1 MHLTSILIA
10 STLISCY
17 FFTKKELE
25 SLKRLEKIYENNMP
39 MNENGW
45 VGFAKD
51 IDSILNSIN
60 LEDPVV
66 FNKFAPFLLYSVN
79 HNEKLKGMDLRLV
92 YESKN
97 ENLKNDWKNHAV
109 QKVKSL
115 RCSFD
120 IYEINDDEIEFCKN
134 FSKLTKLELFCS
146 LPYSFN
152 KSMTWSNSKKVLSI
166 LKEIPACTELELV
179 KFDSVMLKDF
189 IFRFDS
195 VMLKDFIDGAASD
208 SDVLQNLNKLKI
220 VFNAI
225 PGIRYLN
232 SAVGKFPSLVTSLK
246 KLSEI
251 TIENQAAIYLPE
263 KDNKSDNL
271 VNLIEE
277 LPKDITIKLIGRCI
291 ELNQERKFANALK
304 ENQNF
309 VDALKK
315 KSDTGKVSIVYK
327 LSSFRKEA
335 ALRLRDTMKD
345 SMKDSKLNIIISGT
359 NNNGIERHL
368 PITTEILDNLLKV
381 KKFNFKFD
389 SKEIEVE
396 HTNLKDFISSF
407 GPFFQEWDLLRYTD
421 NNLRTEICEVLEFV
435 KVFNTCKSIKFS
447 SNFLE
452 ISNECA
458 LDSII
463 SEVVNKRDKWLEL
476 ETSALLIDSE
486 NLISIYNKMQENEN
500 FKLKADSWLIRVR
513 KGNVVAFE
521 KNFREIYKNVGPKG
535 REEDEFLVKIKAL
548 SKISELDAFIINLSN
563 KDVLCIGNG
572 NFHTVFRMLP
582 TIKNMFKKVF
592 VAEKLFSKDQIKKLR
607 AELRKGGT
615 CTLEIL
621 SKESLLTP
629 WLTSQCI
636 TNKNYLIRLFLW
648 LKTIFR
654 CYS

>member
-17 FFTKKELE
+17 FFKKEE
-25 SLKRLEKIYENNMP
+25 LKRLEKIYGKMP
-39 MNENGW
+39 TNKKER
-45 VGFAKD
+45 VSFAND
-51 IDSILNSIN
+51 IDPILNSIN

-66 FNKFAPFLLYSVN
+66 FNKFAPFLLYSAN

-97 ENLKNDWKNHAV
+97 EKLKEHWKNHAV

-152 KSMTWSNSKKVLSI
+152 KSLTWSNSKKVLSI
-166 LKEIPACTELELV
+166 LKEIPACTELELLG
-179 KFDSVMLKDF
+179 FNSD
-189 IFRFDS
+189 
-195 VMLKDFIDGAASD
+195 MLKDFIDGAAKSK
-208 SDVLQNLNKLKI
+208 SEVLEPLEKLKI
-220 VFNAI
+220 VFDDDS
-225 PGIRYLN
+225 GIRSLN
-232 SAVGKFPSLVTSLK
+232 SAVENFPSLVTSLPN
-246 KLSEI
+246 LSEI
-251 TIENQAAIYLPE
+251 TIENQATRYTPGE
-263 KDNKSDNL
+263 DTKSDNL

-277 LPKDITIKLIGRCI
+277 LPKDITINLIGSFI
-291 ELNQERKFANALK
+291 ELNEGPKFANALK
-304 ENQNF
+304 EEQNF

-345 SMKDSKLNIIISGT
+345 SMKDSKLNITISGT

-381 KKFNFKFD
+381 KNFHICFTFD
-389 SKEIEVE
+389 VITVVHTRVE
-396 HTNLKDFISSF
+396 DILSSF
-407 GPFFQEWDLLRYTD
+407 GPFFQQRTWLRYTD
-421 NNLRTEICEVLEFV
+421 KNPRTEIRKLPEFV
-435 KVFNTCKSIKFS
+435 KALKAFTCKYINFR

-476 ETSALLIDSE
+476 ETSALLIDSV
-486 NLISIYNKMQENEN
+486 NLIPFYNKIKVNEH
-500 FKLKADSWLIRVR
+500 FTLKADSWLIRVR
-513 KGNVVAFE
+513 NGNIDAFNE
-521 KNFREIYKNVGPKG
+521 KFKQIYKKLNPYWYHS
-535 REEDEFLVKIKAL
+535 DEFLVKIKAL
-548 SKISELDAFIINLSN
+548 SKISELDAFTIGLMN
-563 KDVLCIGNG
+563 KDVLYIGNG
-572 NFHTVFRMLP
+572 KFHTVFRMLP

-592 VAEKLFSKDQIKKLR
+592 VAKNAFTEDQLSQLR
-607 AELRKGGT
+607 TQLGNGGS
-615 CTLEIL
+615 CTLETVP
-621 SKESLLTP
+621 EEFLLNT

-648 LKTIFR
+648 LKTIFAIISSWLVR
-654 CYS
+654 SIRG